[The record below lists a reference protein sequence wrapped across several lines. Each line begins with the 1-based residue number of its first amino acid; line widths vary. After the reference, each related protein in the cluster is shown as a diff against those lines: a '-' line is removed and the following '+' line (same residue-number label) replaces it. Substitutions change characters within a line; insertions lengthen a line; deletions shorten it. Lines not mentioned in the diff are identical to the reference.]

1 VKEKPLPAAKNGKF
15 KTILIAV
22 LIIINTLFL
31 YSTEVS
37 EKHYLV
43 FYLSFYF
50 VPVIL
55 AGFWFGLRSALA
67 SSLGIT
73 LLYLPFTV
81 MHWKGFSADDLNNM
95 MEMILFNAVAVIF
108 GVLRDREQAEQK
120 RSREAENLAAIGRAM
135 TSVAHDMKTPL
146 IAIGGFSRL
155 VQGKLQKYSS
165 KNEDY
170 KTLAEEAQEKL
181 DIVINETRRLENMVK
196 DMLDFAKPMELH
208 RSEEDVKGIIEEC
221 LSVIRD
227 LAQEKRLNLH
237 TQSSENLPPVSL
249 DAMRMKRVLINLVMN
264 AIQASPEGGTI
275 TVHSY
280 QRGNKV
286 IIEVIDCGCGVP
298 SDKREEIFWPFYST
312 KKEGTGLGLPIAKRI
327 VEAHRG
333 RLEVLENKEKGAI
346 FRILI
351 PVNESGPGK
360 TR

>member
-1 VKEKPLPAAKNGKF
+1 LLAVRKRKS
-15 KTILIAV
+15 KTILITF
-22 LIIINTLFL
+22 LILVNTLFL
-31 YSTEVS
+31 YSTEVR
-37 EKHYLV
+37 ERHYLV

-50 VPVIL
+50 VPIIL

-67 SSLGIT
+67 TSLGIT
-73 LLYLPFTV
+73 LLYLPFTA

-95 MEMILFNAVAVIF
+95 MEMILFNAVAVIV
-108 GVLRDREQAEQK
+108 GVLRDRERAERE

-155 VQGKLQKYSS
+155 VQRKLQKYSS
-165 KNEDY
+165 NNEDY
-170 KTLAEEAQEKL
+170 KTLAKEAQEKL
-181 DIVINETRRLENMVK
+181 DIVVNETQRLENMVK
-196 DMLDFAKPMELH
+196 DMLDFAKPVELH
-208 RSEEDVKGIIEEC
+208 RSEEDVKRIIEEC

-227 LAQEKRLNLH
+227 LAQEKRLNLQA
-237 TQSSENLPPVSL
+237 QSSENLPPVSL

-264 AIQASPEGGTI
+264 AIQASPEGETI

-280 QRGNKV
+280 QKGNK
-286 IIEVIDCGCGVP
+286 IIIDVIDCGCGVP
-298 SDKREEIFWPFYST
+298 SDKREEIFSPFYST

-346 FRILI
+346 FRILM
-351 PVNESGPGK
+351 PVNGSEPGK
-360 TR
+360 AQ